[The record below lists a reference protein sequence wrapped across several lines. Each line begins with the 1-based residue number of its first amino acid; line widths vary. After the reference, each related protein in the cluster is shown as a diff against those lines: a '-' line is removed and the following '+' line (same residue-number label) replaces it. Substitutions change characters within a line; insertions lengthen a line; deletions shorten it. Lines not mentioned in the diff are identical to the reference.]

1 MLWREYMAFTDRHF
15 GIIENIE
22 KHIEQLLLSSD
33 KQNFDII
40 DNIEKHIEQ
49 ITPWL
54 PSQAIVGI
62 GKYPIQII
70 LNGSFIDNIGDVL
83 PLFIDKS
90 SVDIKNWSQSR
101 LKPYNIL
108 GLDTK
113 DDTFL
118 WFHVYHNL
126 IKNDMFITRLKNK
139 PLDNV
144 RQAIV
149 VASLGDGVGSSLFPV
164 LCSQLR
170 MLNINPVAL
179 AVLPSKVQPP
189 DAHFNAFSSMGLSI
203 STGFTPVLLIDRD
216 SLENYV
222 GVNRKGAKIEGNMLI
237 NYLLELLLEKRTLGK
252 EISEF
257 SRSFNVNIF
266 TALLTTG
273 ASFRIYG
280 SIENMLNTALLK
292 PLLKFD
298 LSSVSILYVLLH
310 IPSHLKIKLPREKI
324 ELSIAN
330 WFKDKV
336 NLKSIYFSDPIY
348 IEDTS
353 DRIDVV
359 MFVGGFDV
367 TELFT
372 SMEEKINSIKS
383 EAINL
388 GFISE
393 KEWQGIAESLIKD

>member
-1 MLWREYMAFTDRHF
+1 MDTTERHF
-15 GIIENIE
+15 DIIENIE
-22 KHIEQLLLSSD
+22 KHIEQLHIS
-33 KQNFDII
+33 NERRTFDII
-40 DNIEKHIEQ
+40 ENIEKHIEQ
-49 ITPWL
+49 LTPWF
-54 PSQAIVGI
+54 PSQAIVCI

-83 PLFIDKS
+83 PIFIDKS

-113 DDTFL
+113 IDTFL
-118 WFHVYHNL
+118 WFHIYHNI
-126 IKNDMFITRLKNK
+126 IKDHAFIKRLKNK
-139 PLDNV
+139 PVDNV

-149 VASLGDGVGSSLFPV
+149 VASIGDGVGSSIFPV

-189 DAHFNAFSSMGLSI
+189 DVHFNAFSSMGLTA
-203 STGFTPVLLIDRD
+203 STSFTPILLIDRD
-216 SLENYV
+216 NLENYD
-222 GVNRKGAKIEGNMLI
+222 GVNRKGVQIKGNMII
-237 NYLLELLLEKRTLGK
+237 NYLLEVLLEKRTLVQ

-266 TALLTTG
+266 TPLLTTG

-298 LSSVSILYVLLH
+298 LSSVSVLYVLLR
-310 IPSHLKIKLPREKI
+310 IPSHLKSKLPREKI

-330 WFKDKV
+330 WVKDKI
-336 NLKSIYFSDPIY
+336 NLKSIHFSDPIY

-359 MFVGGFDV
+359 MFMGGFDV
-367 TELFT
+367 TEMFT
-372 SMEEKINSIKS
+372 SMETKINPIKS
-383 EAINL
+383 EAINR
-388 GFISE
+388 GFITKE
-393 KEWQGIAESLIKD
+393 EWQGIVKSLIKN

>member
-1 MLWREYMAFTDRHF
+1 MAFTDRDF
-15 GIIENIE
+15 GIIENIGR
-22 KHIEQLLLSSD
+22 HIEQLLVSSD
-33 KQNFDII
+33 KQYFDITE
-40 DNIEKHIEQ
+40 NIEKHIKQ
-49 ITPWL
+49 LKPWV
-54 PSQAIVGI
+54 PSQAIVGL
-62 GKYPIQII
+62 GKYPIQI
-70 LNGSFIDNIGDVL
+70 LLDGSFIDNVGDVF

-90 SVDIKNWSQSR
+90 STDIMNWSQSR

-113 DDTFL
+113 KDTFL
-118 WFHVYHNL
+118 WFHAYHDFM
-126 IKNDMFITRLKNK
+126 KNDLLINHLKNK

-149 VASLGDGVGSSLFPV
+149 VASLGDGVGSSLFPLV
-164 LCSQLR
+164 CSQLR

-189 DAHFNAFSSMGLSI
+189 DVHFNAFSSMGLHI
-203 STGFTPVLLIDRD
+203 STDSTPVLLIDRD
-216 SLENYV
+216 RLENYV

-237 NYLLELLLEKRTLGK
+237 NYLLELLLEKRTLGQ

-257 SRSFNVNIF
+257 SRSFSVNFF

-280 SIENMLNTALLK
+280 SIENMLNTTLLE

-298 LSSVSILYVLLH
+298 LSSASVLYVLLR
-310 IPSHLKIKLPREKI
+310 IPSHLKTKLPREKI
-324 ELSIAN
+324 DLSIAN
-330 WFKDKV
+330 WVKNKF
-336 NLKSIYFSDPIY
+336 NLKSIYLSDPIY
-348 IEDTS
+348 VEDTN

-367 TELFT
+367 NSLFT
-372 SMEEKINSIKS
+372 SMEKKINVIKN
-383 EAINL
+383 EAINH

-393 KEWQGIAESLIKD
+393 KEWQEISKSLIKD

>member
-1 MLWREYMAFTDRHF
+1 MDITERHF
-15 GIIENIE
+15 DIIENIG
-22 KHIEQLLLSSD
+22 KHIEQLHISSD
-33 KQNFDII
+33 KRNFDII
-40 DNIEKHIEQ
+40 ENIGKHIEQ
-49 ITPWL
+49 LTPWF
-54 PSQAIVGI
+54 PSQAIICI

-90 SVDIKNWSQSR
+90 SADIKNWSQSR

-113 DDTFL
+113 TDTFL
-118 WFHVYHNL
+118 WFHVYPSI
-126 IKNDMFITRLKNK
+126 IKNDVFIKRLKNK

-149 VASLGDGVGSSLFPV
+149 VASIGDGVGSSLFPL

-189 DAHFNAFSSMGLSI
+189 DVHFNAFSSMGLSI

-216 SLENYV
+216 NLENYV
-222 GVNRKGAKIEGNMLI
+222 GVNREGVKIKGNMLV
-237 NYLLELLLEKRTLGK
+237 NYLLELLLKKRTLAQ

-298 LSSVSILYVLLH
+298 LSSVSLLYVLLR
-310 IPSHLKIKLPREKI
+310 IPSHLKTKLPREKI
-324 ELSIAN
+324 DLSIAN
-330 WFKDKV
+330 WVKDKV
-336 NLKSIYFSDPIY
+336 NLESIYFSDPIY

-372 SMEEKINSIKS
+372 SMEKKINPIKS
-383 EAINL
+383 EAINR

-393 KEWQGIAESLIKD
+393 EEWQGIVKSLIKD